1 MRLSDKVLDAIRQ
14 HGPTTT
20 SAMTSRLGCG
30 AAGMPTKAEVQK
42 CVHNLAYRKQLA
54 STGTGRDRVY
64 YLPSAL
70 RDGVNPTPA
79 PTPAPTPGLDLSALI
94 DSMTTS
100 LANQFAASLAAKL
113 AAAVESQLA
122 PPQGGGKGT
131 VRKPRVTVV
140 GLLPGQAALIEKE
153 FGDAVELHFVTSDQ
167 TASQK
172 LKGLCR
178 TSAAVLT
185 MTGFISHAAEDL
197 IKANGGNLIRV
208 QGGMSSL
215 RDAITEAYVGAT
227 A

>member
-30 AAGMPTKAEVQK
+30 SVGMPTKAEVQK
-42 CVHNLAYRKQLA
+42 CVHNLAYRKHLA

-64 YLPSAL
+64 YIPSEL
-70 RDGVNPTPA
+70 RAGVSPTPA
-79 PTPAPTPGLDLSALI
+79 PTPALDLSALI

-122 PPQGGGKGT
+122 TPQGGGKGT

-197 IKANGGNLIRV
+197 IKANGGNLVRV
-208 QGGMSSL
+208 SGGMSSL
-215 RDAITEAYVGAT
+215 RDSITEAYVGAT
-227 A
+227 T